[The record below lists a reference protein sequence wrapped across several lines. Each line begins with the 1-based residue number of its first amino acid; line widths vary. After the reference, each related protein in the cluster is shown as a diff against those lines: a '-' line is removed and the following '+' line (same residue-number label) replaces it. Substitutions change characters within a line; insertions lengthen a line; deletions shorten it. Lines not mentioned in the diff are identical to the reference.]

1 MDHYVMPAGGSTTP
15 LEALLLEVDS
25 PGAKILT
32 EMGARPHIF
41 KGLPGLL
48 LGEFFYT
55 ADPTAINGLL
65 VMGYNVEF
73 TIDMPVTRIYVGS
86 VRILFI
92 NDDEKTTLEVNRDS
106 FKLEVGN
113 VPNTSNGGAKYRTK
127 SPW

>member
-1 MDHYVMPAGGSTTP
+1 MDYYVMPAGGSSTP
-15 LEALLLEVDS
+15 LMDLLLEVDS
-25 PGAKILT
+25 PGAKILK
-32 EMGARPHIF
+32 EMGASSHVF
-41 KGLPGLL
+41 NGLPGWL

-65 VMGYNVEF
+65 VMGYNVKF

-86 VRILFI
+86 VRVLFI
-92 NDDEKTTLEVNRDS
+92 NDDEETTLEVNRES

-113 VPNTSNGGAKYRTK
+113 VPNTSNGAKYRTK